1 MKVVMLTTVHGVHDH
16 RIYYK
21 EAISLSKRYMVTVVA
36 VDKSCNCEDVDDNGV
51 LIRGFNGKISM
62 KDHIPN
68 CLMALLTGL
77 CYNSDVVHC
86 HEPSSLFLG
95 CVHKFLYRSKL
106 VYDRHEYYPRLIGEK
121 VKRVFKNNYIAS
133 IAEKVE
139 SVAEKIMMEY
149 ADRVIVVDAEMGA
162 QVEHDLILHNYPEGL
177 TWKLRSGVN
186 FGYVGII
193 NHRKIPESVKIVNEL
208 SEYIPEIKYK
218 IAGMA
223 FIKEDIPEDSEI
235 IHYHGVVPHNKVGE
249 FLSDVSFGFCLYDKK
264 PRYETAV
271 STKTFEYI
279 MSGIPVIASG
289 TKGNQFIEDNGYG
302 ILIDPDN
309 IEEAVEAIRV
319 AIPKCE
325 AYSRN
330 CRNAKFG
337 WEEDKL
343 LNLYKSLESEK

>member
-1 MKVVMLTTVHGVHDH
+1 V
-16 RIYYK
+16 
-21 EAISLSKRYMVTVVA
+21 VTVVA
-36 VDKSCNCEDVDDNGV
+36 VDKSCNCGDVDNNGV
-51 LIRGFNGKISM
+51 LIRGFDGKISM
-62 KDHIPN
+62 RDHIPN
-68 CLMALLTGL
+68 CALALANSL
-77 CYNSDVVHC
+77 CYNSDVIHC
-86 HEPSSLFLG
+86 HEPSSLFIG
-95 CVHKFLYRSKL
+95 CIHKFLRGSKL
-106 VYDRHEYYPRLIGEK
+106 VYDRHEYYPKLIGEK
-121 VKRVFKNNYIAS
+121 VKRLFKSSFMAKL
-133 IAEKVE
+133 AEKVE
-139 SVAEKIMMEY
+139 SIAEKIMMAY
-149 ADRVIVVDAEMGA
+149 ADRIIVVDAEMSE
-162 QVEHDLILHNYPEGL
+162 QVRNDAIIHNYPEGL

-193 NHRKIPESVKIVNEL
+193 NHRKIPESVEIINEL
-208 SEYIPEIKYK
+208 SKFVTGIKYD

-223 FIKEDIPEDSEI
+223 FLKEDIPDDSET
-235 IHYHGVVPHNKVGE
+235 IHYHGAIPHDNVKE
-249 FLSDVSFGFCLYDKK
+249 FLSDVSFGFCLYEKK

-279 MSGIPVIASG
+279 MSGIPVIASR
-289 TKGNQFIEDNGYG
+289 TAGNQFIEDNGYG

-309 IEEAVEAIRV
+309 IEESVEAIRA